1 MSKEVIEKQDYYHVK
16 VPGDGDCFF
25 HSIVGSLHLDK
36 QRKKIADKYYT
47 YKLEDI
53 GYKEWAKRSLN
64 LRKTCV
70 QWMRKNLDTIAKG
83 GAEDIQTAIQDAID
97 DSEGDNY
104 KDIPEY
110 LKKMIK
116 SGEYGGQPEIY
127 ALSEILQRNI
137 ITYVHSG
144 KSNYKTYGGGLSCIY
159 DRSNMEDTIYLYH
172 NVKKTNKPG
181 LHHFEILYPKSK
193 ARIIKKDVYDRSSGK
208 AGQSISIQKPKPQ
221 TTQRRKAPTQRRK
234 APTQRRKAPTQR
246 RKAPTQRR
254 KENTRRRK
262 TPTQRRKENT
272 RRRKENTRRRSRKRR

>member
-97 DSEGDNY
+97 DNDTY

-116 SGEYGGQPEIY
+116 SGEYAGQPEIY

-159 DRSNMEDTIYLYH
+159 NRSNMEDTIYLYH
-172 NVKKTNKPG
+172 NVKKTNNPG

-208 AGQSISIQKPKPQ
+208 AGQSISIQKLQPKPQ
-221 TTQRRKAPTQRRK
+221 
-234 APTQRRKAPTQR
+234 PTQR

-254 KENTRRRK
+254 KENTRRR
-262 TPTQRRKENT
+262 
-272 RRRKENTRRRSRKRR
+272 SRKRR

>member
-16 VPGDGDCFF
+16 VQGDGDCFF

-36 QRKKIADKYYT
+36 QLKRIGDKYYT

-70 QWMRKNLDTIAKG
+70 QWMRKHLDTIAKG

-97 DSEGDNY
+97 NSEGDNY

-159 DRSNMEDTIYLYH
+159 DRSNMDDTIYLYH

-193 ARIIKKDVYDRSSGK
+193 ARIIKKDIYDRSSGK
-208 AGQSISIQKPKPQ
+208 AGQSISIQKPKPKPKHQ
-221 TTQRRKAPTQRRK
+221 SKS
-234 APTQRRKAPTQR
+234 
-246 RKAPTQRR
+246 
-254 KENTRRRK
+254 
-262 TPTQRRKENT
+262 T
-272 RRRKENTRRRSRKRR
+272 RRRKETTKRRKETTRRRKDTTRRRKETTRRRSRKRR